1 MQVQQ
6 QQQQPSS
13 TQHALPS
20 LQSITLPTSSSKSP
34 FFAVPAVPHLQQPTT
49 SRPQAKPSFT
59 IPHPNPVK
67 PEQTPPSPNIFT
79 YKAPAHKHA
88 HHLHSIP
95 PKEKTVQTL
104 ILDHMLWLH
113 SRTRFNQVR

>member
-34 FFAVPAVPHLQQPTT
+34 FFVVPAVPHLQQPTT

-113 SRTRFNQVR
+113 SRTRFNQV